1 MKLKKIAALVAIA
14 AASGSAFATN
24 GYFSH
29 GYGIKAKSMG
39 GVGIALPQDSLA
51 AASNPAGM
59 AMVGDRMDFGLD
71 LFAPIR
77 TSSWTGTATAGPTIN
92 NAYGLVTANT
102 DYKSGKNL
110 FAVPEFGYNKMLGWD
125 MAVGVAVYGNG
136 GMNTDYGKVV
146 IAGNPG
152 TTNSNTYSNLEQLFI
167 APTFAW
173 KVNKNHSIGVSL
185 NLVFQNFEAR
195 GLESFDNGNQSLYV
209 GSVTNRGK
217 DTSRGLGLKLGWTG
231 QISPAV
237 TLGATYQAKTKMSK
251 FDKYKGLFAQA
262 GSFDIPETYGFGIAY
277 KANDKLT
284 VAADVVQINY
294 GAVKSI
300 ADNGDKYPG
309 IAGTLLGSENG
320 SGFGWG
326 NQTVY
331 KLGMSY
337 QYAPN
342 LMLRAGYN
350 HAKTPLS
357 STQTFFNIL
366 APATVEDHLTLGA
379 TWALADKSELT
390 LSYMHAFEKKVTGV
404 STGNGGCVAAF
415 GCAANPVA
423 IIGHPVDLKM
433 HQNALGIAY
442 GMKF

>member
-1 MKLKKIAALVAIA
+1 
-14 AASGSAFATN
+14 
-24 GYFSH
+24 
-29 GYGIKAKSMG
+29 
-39 GVGIALPQDSLA
+39 
-51 AASNPAGM
+51 M
-59 AMVGDRMDFGLD
+59 AMVGDRLDIGLD
-71 LFAPIR
+71 LFSPIR
-77 TSSWTGTATAGPTIN
+77 TATWTGTGANPMNGVYMGV
-92 NAYGLVTANT
+92 NAQ

-110 FAVPEFGYNKMLGWD
+110 FAIPEFGYNKMLGWD
-125 MAVGVAVYGNG
+125 MAVGINVYGNG

-146 IAGNPG
+146 IAGA
-152 TTNSNTYSNLEQLFI
+152 TSNTYSNLEQMFI

-173 KVNKNHSIGVSL
+173 KVTKDHSIGISL

-195 GLESFDNGNQSLYV
+195 GLESFASTTPGQIQSSSP
-209 GSVTNRGK
+209 GDVTNRGK

-251 FDKYKGLFAQA
+251 FDKYKGLFAQQ
-262 GSFDIPETYGFGIAY
+262 GKFDIPETYGFGIAV

-294 GAVKSI
+294 GGIKSI
-300 ADNGDKYPG
+300 ANNGDKFPG
-309 IAGTLLGSENG
+309 IAGTLLGAENG
-320 SGFGWG
+320 SGFGWT
-326 NQTVY
+326 NQTVF

-342 LMLRAGYN
+342 LALRAGYN

-379 TWALADKSELT
+379 TWTLADKSELS
-390 LSYMHAFEKKVTGV
+390 LSYMHAFENKVTGI
-404 STGNGGCVAAF
+404 STGQGAGPAGAGV
-415 GCAANPVA
+415 
-423 IIGHPVDLKM
+423 IGHPVDLKM
-433 HQNALGIAY
+433 HQDAIGIAY

>member
-1 MKLKKIAALVAIA
+1 MKMKKIAALLLTAGISA
-14 AASGSAFATN
+14 SAFATN

-77 TSSWTGTATAGPTIN
+77 TSTWTGTATAGPTIN
-92 NAYGLVTANT
+92 SAYQGVSANT

-125 MAVGVAVYGNG
+125 MAVGINVYGNG
-136 GMNTDYGKVV
+136 GMNTDYGKAV
-146 IAGNPG
+146 IAGAA
-152 TTNSNTYSNLEQLFI
+152 NSNTYSNLEQMFI

-173 KVNKNHSIGVSL
+173 KINKNHTIGVSL

-195 GLESFDNGNQSLYV
+195 GLESFDVATQTSAV

-237 TLGATYQAKTKMSK
+237 TLGATYQPKTRMSK
-251 FDKYKGLFAQA
+251 FDKYKGLFAQQ
-262 GSFDIPETYGFGIAY
+262 GRFDIPETYGFGIAY

-294 GAVKSI
+294 GAVKAI
-300 ADNGDKYPG
+300 ADNGDAFPG
-309 IAGTLLGSENG
+309 LAGTLLGSENG

-331 KLGMSY
+331 KMGMSY

-342 LMLRAGYN
+342 LLLRAGYN
-350 HAKTPLS
+350 HGKTPLK

-379 TWALADKSELT
+379 TWMLADKSELT
-390 LSYMHAFEKKVTGV
+390 LSYMHAFEKKVTGISTADGKCGNV
-404 STGNGGCVAAF
+404 GAGCTGNGT
-415 GCAANPVA
+415 
-423 IIGHPVDLKM
+423 IGHPVDLKM
-433 HQNALGIAY
+433 HQNAIGIAY

>member
-59 AMVGDRMDFGLD
+59 AMVGDRMDLGLD
-71 LFAPIR
+71 LFSPIR
-77 TSSWTGTATAGPTIN
+77 TATWTGAGAPVN
-92 NAYGLVTANT
+92 GVYGTVTANT
-102 DYKSGKNL
+102 EYKSGKNL

-136 GMNTDYGKVV
+136 GMNTDYGKIA
-146 IAGNPG
+146 IAGG
-152 TTNSNTYSNLEQLFI
+152 TSNTYSNLEQLFI

-173 KVNKNHSIGVSL
+173 RVTKDHSIGVSL
-185 NLVFQNFEAR
+185 NMVFQTFEAR
-195 GLESFDNGNQSLYV
+195 GLEAFIGQSTS
-209 GSVTNRGK
+209 GGDVTNRGK

-251 FDKYKGLFAQA
+251 FDKYKGLFAQQ
-262 GSFDIPETYGFGIAY
+262 GSFDIPETYGLGIAV

-284 VAADVVQINY
+284 LAGDVVQINY
-294 GAVKSI
+294 GGIKSL
-300 ADNGDKYPG
+300 ANNGDQFP
-309 IAGTLLGSENG
+309 AVSGTLLGGENG
-320 SGFGWG
+320 SGFGWT

-337 QYAPN
+337 QYAPD
-342 LMLRAGYN
+342 LLLRAGYN
-350 HAKTPLS
+350 HAKAPFG

-379 TWALADKSELT
+379 TWTLANKSELS
-390 LSYMHAFEKKVTGV
+390 LSYMHAFEKKITGV
-404 STGNGGCVAAF
+404 STGNGG
-415 GCAANPVA
+415 A
-423 IIGHPVDLKM
+423 IAVNGHPVDLKM
-433 HQNALGIAY
+433 YQNAIGIAY
-442 GMKF
+442 GMKY

>member
-1 MKLKKIAALVAIA
+1 MMKMKKIAALLAIA

-59 AMVGDRMDFGLD
+59 AMVGDRMDFGVD
-71 LFAPIR
+71 LFSPIR
-77 TSSWTGTATAGPTIN
+77 TATWTGTGANPMNGV
-92 NAYGLVTANT
+92 YMGVTAS

-110 FAVPEFGYNKMLGWD
+110 FAIPEFGYNKMLGWD
-125 MAVGVAVYGNG
+125 MAVGINVYGNG
-136 GMNTDYGKVV
+136 GMNTDYGKAV
-146 IAGNPG
+146 IAGAA
-152 TTNSNTYSNLEQLFI
+152 NSNTYSNLEQMFI

-173 KVNKNHSIGVSL
+173 KINKNHSIGVSL

-195 GLESFDNGNQSLYV
+195 GLESFDVAGQTTAI

-217 DTSRGLGLKLGWTG
+217 DTSRGYGLKLGWTG

-251 FDKYKGLFAQA
+251 FDKYKGLFAQQ
-262 GSFDIPETYGFGIAY
+262 GRFDIPETYGFGIAY

-294 GAVKSI
+294 GGVKSI
-300 ADNGDKYPG
+300 SNNGDQFPG
-309 IAGTLLGSENG
+309 VVGTPLGGDNG
-320 SGFGWG
+320 SGFGWT

-342 LMLRAGYN
+342 LLLRAGYN
-350 HAKTPLS
+350 HAKAPIGS
-357 STQTFFNIL
+357 KQTFFNIL
-366 APATVEDHLTLGA
+366 APATVENHLTLGA
-379 TWALADKSELT
+379 TWTLGDKSELT
-390 LSYMHAFEKKVTGV
+390 ASYMHAFENKITGI
-404 STGNGGCVAAF
+404 SNGTGCGAGA
-415 GCAANPVA
+415 GCAT
-423 IIGHPVDLKM
+423 IGHPVDLKM
-433 HQNALGIAY
+433 HQNAIGIAY

>member
-1 MKLKKIAALVAIA
+1 MMKMKKIAALLAIA

-59 AMVGDRMDFGLD
+59 AMVGDRMDFGVD
-71 LFAPIR
+71 LFSPIR
-77 TSSWTGTATAGPTIN
+77 TATWTATNG
-92 NAYGLVTANT
+92 AYSRPRE

-125 MAVGVAVYGNG
+125 MAVGINVYGNG
-136 GMNTDYGKVV
+136 GMNTDYGKIV
-146 IAGNPG
+146 ISGA
-152 TTNSNTYSNLEQLFI
+152 TTNTYSNLEQMFI

-173 KVNKNHSIGVSL
+173 KINKDHSIGVSL

-195 GLESFDNGNQSLYV
+195 GLESFDVATQTSAV

-251 FDKYKGLFAQA
+251 FDKYKGLFAQQ
-262 GSFDIPETYGFGIAY
+262 GKFDIPETYGFGIAY

-300 ADNGDKYPG
+300 ADNGDKFPG
-309 IAGTLLGSENG
+309 VAGTLLGSENG

-404 STGNGGCVAAF
+404 FTGNGGCVVAF
-415 GCAANPVA
+415 GCAGAVA
-423 IIGHPVDLKM
+423 VNGHPVDLKM

>member
-1 MKLKKIAALVAIA
+1 MKLKKIAALLVAIGVSA
-14 AASGSAFATN
+14 PAFATN

-59 AMVGDRMDFGLD
+59 SMVGDRLDVGLD

-77 TSSWTGTATAGPTIN
+77 TSTWTGTGGGVYSRPL
-92 NAYGLVTANT
+92 G

-136 GMNTDYGKVV
+136 GMNTDYGKIV
-146 IAGNPG
+146 ISGA
-152 TTNSNTYSNLEQLFI
+152 TTNTYSNLEQLFI

-173 KVNKNHSIGVSL
+173 KINKNHSIGVSL

-195 GLESFDNGNQSLYV
+195 GLESFASTTPGSIQSTSP
-209 GSVTNRGK
+209 GDVTNRGK

-231 QISPAV
+231 QVSPGV
-237 TLGATYQAKTKMSK
+237 TLGATYQPKTKMSK
-251 FDKYKGLFAQA
+251 FDKYKGLFAQQ
-262 GSFDIPETYGFGIAY
+262 GRFDIPETYGFGIAV
-277 KANDKLT
+277 KASDKLML
-284 VAADVVQINY
+284 AGDVVQINY
-294 GAVKSI
+294 GGVKSI
-300 ADNGDKYPG
+300 ANNGDQFPSS
-309 IAGTLLGSENG
+309 ASTLLGGENG
-320 SGFGWG
+320 SGFGWT

-331 KLGMSY
+331 KLGLSY

-342 LMLRAGYN
+342 LLLRAGFN
-350 HAKTPLS
+350 HAKTPLGAK
-357 STQTFFNIL
+357 QTFFNIL

-379 TWALADKSELT
+379 SWTLADKSELS
-390 LSYMHAFEKKVTGV
+390 LSYMHAFEKKVNGPSNGTGC
-404 STGNGGCVAAF
+404 GFGA
-415 GCAANPVA
+415 GCATT
-423 IIGHPVDLKM
+423 GHPVDLKM
-433 HQNALGIAY
+433 YQNAVGIAY
-442 GMKF
+442 GVKF

>member
-1 MKLKKIAALVAIA
+1 MKISKISAMLLALGLTAP
-14 AASGSAFATN
+14 AFATN

-59 AMVGDRMDFGLD
+59 AMIGDRMDFGVD
-71 LFAPIR
+71 LFSPIR
-77 TSSWTGTATAGPTIN
+77 TATWNGTAAGGFIN
-92 NAYGLVTANT
+92 NAYSQAKG
-102 DYKSGKNL
+102 DYKSGRNL
-110 FAVPEFGYNKMLGWD
+110 FAIPEFAYNKMLGWD

-146 IAGNPG
+146 IAGSV
-152 TTNSNTYSNLEQLFI
+152 TNTYSNLEQMFI

-173 KVNKNHSIGVSL
+173 KPSKDHSIGVSL
-185 NLVFQNFEAR
+185 NFVFQNFEAR
-195 GLESFDNGNQSLYV
+195 GLEAFAVATQSSSPE
-209 GSVTNRGK
+209 SVTNRGK
-217 DTSRGLGLKLGWTG
+217 DYSTGLGLKFGWTG
-231 QISPAV
+231 QVSPGV

-251 FDKYKGLFAQA
+251 FDKYKGLFAQQ
-262 GSFDIPETYGFGIAY
+262 GRFDIPETYGFGIAY

-284 VAADVVQINY
+284 VAADLVQINY
-294 GAVKSI
+294 AAVKSI
-300 ADNGDKYPG
+300 ADNGDAFPG
-309 IAGTLLGSENG
+309 LVGTLLGSENG

-331 KLGMSY
+331 KFGMSY

-342 LMLRAGYN
+342 LLLRAGYN
-350 HAKTPLS
+350 HGKSPLK

-366 APATVEDHLTLGA
+366 APATVENHLTLGA
-379 TWALADKSELT
+379 TWTLADKSELT
-390 LSYMHAFEKKVTGV
+390 LSYMHAFDKTVTGISNADGKCGNV
-404 STGNGGCVAAF
+404 GAGCTGNGT
-415 GCAANPVA
+415 
-423 IIGHPVDLKM
+423 IGHPVDLKM
-433 HQNALGIAY
+433 YQNALGIAY

>member
-1 MKLKKIAALVAIA
+1 MKLNKIAALVAIA

-51 AASNPAGM
+51 AATNPAGM

-71 LFAPIR
+71 LFSPIR
-77 TSSWTGTATAGPTIN
+77 TATWTATNG
-92 NAYGLVTANT
+92 AYSRPLE

-110 FAVPEFGYNKMLGWD
+110 FAIPEFGYNKMLGWD
-125 MAVGVAVYGNG
+125 MAVGINVYGNG
-136 GMNTDYGKVV
+136 GMNTDYGKIV
-146 IAGNPG
+146 ISGA
-152 TTNSNTYSNLEQLFI
+152 TTNTYSNLEQMFI

-173 KVNKNHSIGVSL
+173 KINKDHSIGVSL
-185 NLVFQNFEAR
+185 NMVFQNFEAR
-195 GLESFDNGNQSLYV
+195 GLESFASSTPGQIQSSSP
-209 GSVTNRGK
+209 GDVTNRGK
-217 DTSRGLGLKLGWTG
+217 DTSRGVGLKLGWTG
-231 QISPAV
+231 QVSPGV
-237 TLGATYQAKTKMSK
+237 TLGATYQAKTRMSK
-251 FDKYKGLFAQA
+251 FDKYKGLFAQQ
-262 GSFDIPETYGFGIAY
+262 GRFDIPETYGFGIAF
-277 KANDKLT
+277 KPNDKLML
-284 VAADVVQINY
+284 AADVVQINY

-300 ADNGDKYPG
+300 ANNGDQFPA

-342 LMLRAGYN
+342 LTLRAGFNYG
-350 HAKTPLS
+350 KTPLK

-366 APATVEDHLTLGA
+366 APATVENHLTMGA

-390 LSYMHAFEKKVTGV
+390 LSYVRAFEKKVTGV
-404 STGNGGCVAAF
+404 FTGNGGCSTGMGCGGSAAQI
-415 GCAANPVA
+415 V
-423 IIGHPVDLKM
+423 GHPVDLKM
-433 HQNALGIAY
+433 YQNSLGIAY

>member
-39 GVGIALPQDSLA
+39 GVGIALPQDALA
-51 AASNPAGM
+51 AATNPAGM

-77 TSSWTGTATAGPTIN
+77 TATWTGAGANPMN
-92 NAYGLVTANT
+92 GAYMRVTAS

-136 GMNTDYGKVV
+136 GMNTDYGKIA
-146 IAGNPG
+146 IAGA
-152 TTNSNTYSNLEQLFI
+152 TTNTYSNLEQMFI

-173 KVNKNHSIGVSL
+173 KVTKDHSIGVSL
-185 NLVFQNFEAR
+185 NMVFQNFEAR
-195 GLESFDNGNQSLYV
+195 GLESFDVAGQTTAI

-231 QISPAV
+231 QVSPGV

-251 FDKYKGLFAQA
+251 FDKYKGLFAQQ
-262 GSFDIPETYGFGIAY
+262 GSFDIPETYGFGIAV

-284 VAADVVQINY
+284 VAGDIVQINY
-294 GAVKSI
+294 GGIKSI
-300 ADNGDKYPG
+300 ANNGDRFPG
-309 IAGTLLGSENG
+309 IAGTPLGGENG
-320 SGFGWG
+320 SGFGWT

-331 KLGMSY
+331 KLGLSY
-337 QYAPN
+337 QYAPD
-342 LMLRAGYN
+342 LLLRAGLNY
-350 HAKTPLS
+350 AKTPLR

-366 APATVEDHLTLGA
+366 APATVENHLTLGA
-379 TWALADKSELT
+379 TWTLANKSELT
-390 LSYMHAFEKKVTGV
+390 LSYMHAFEKKITGI
-404 STGNGGCVAAF
+404 SNGNGGCAAPMP
-415 GCAANPVA
+415 GCPAQPSV
-423 IIGHPVDLKM
+423 IGHPVDLKM
-433 HQNALGIAY
+433 YQNAIGIAY
-442 GMKF
+442 GMKY

>member
-1 MKLKKIAALVAIA
+1 MKLNKIAALVAIA

-71 LFAPIR
+71 LFSPIR
-77 TSSWTGTATAGPTIN
+77 TATWTGTGANPMN
-92 NAYGLVTANT
+92 NTYMGVTAS

-136 GMNTDYGKVV
+136 GMNTDYGKVA
-146 IAGNPG
+146 IAGA
-152 TTNSNTYSNLEQLFI
+152 TTNTYSNLEQMFI

-173 KVNKNHSIGVSL
+173 KINKNHSIGVSL

-195 GLESFDNGNQSLYV
+195 GLESFDAAGQTTAI

-231 QISPAV
+231 QISPSV

-251 FDKYKGLFAQA
+251 FDKYKGLFAQQ
-262 GSFDIPETYGFGIAY
+262 GGFDIPETYGFGIAF

-284 VAADVVQINY
+284 VAGDVVQINY
-294 GAVKSI
+294 GGVKSI
-300 ADNGDKYPG
+300 ANNGDQFPG
-309 IAGTLLGSENG
+309 IAGTALGGENG
-320 SGFGWG
+320 SGFGWTD
-326 NQTVY
+326 QTVY
-331 KLGMSY
+331 KLGLSY

-342 LMLRAGYN
+342 LLLRAGYN
-350 HAKTPLS
+350 HAKMPLK

-379 TWALADKSELT
+379 TWTLANKSELT
-390 LSYMHAFEKKVTGV
+390 LSYMHAFEKKITGV
-404 STGNGGCVAAF
+404 SNGNGGCAAPVP
-415 GCAANPVA
+415 GCAPQPSVV
-423 IIGHPVDLKM
+423 GHPVDLKM
-433 HQNALGIAY
+433 YQNAIGIAY
-442 GMKF
+442 GMKY

>member
-1 MKLKKIAALVAIA
+1 MMKMKKIAALLLTAGVSA
-14 AASGSAFATN
+14 SAFATN

-39 GVGIALPQDSLA
+39 GVGIALPQDALA

-59 AMVGDRMDFGLD
+59 VMVGDRMDLGLD

-77 TSSWTGTATAGPTIN
+77 TATWTGTGGGVYSRPL
-92 NAYGLVTANT
+92 G

-110 FAVPEFGYNKMLGWD
+110 FAIPEFGYNKMLGWD

-146 IAGNPG
+146 ISGA
-152 TTNSNTYSNLEQLFI
+152 TTNTYSNLEQMFI

-173 KVNKNHSIGVSL
+173 KVTKDHSIGVSL

-195 GLESFDNGNQSLYV
+195 GLESFDVAGQTTSIGN
-209 GSVTNRGK
+209 VTNRGK
-217 DTSRGLGLKLGWTG
+217 DTSRGYGLKLGWTG

-251 FDKYKGLFAQA
+251 FDKYKGLFAQQ
-262 GSFDIPETYGFGIAY
+262 GRFDIPETYGFGIAV
-277 KANDKLT
+277 KASDKLT
-284 VAADVVQINY
+284 LAGDVVQINY
-294 GAVKSI
+294 GGVKSI
-300 ADNGDKYPG
+300 SNNGDQFPG
-309 IAGTLLGSENG
+309 VVGTPLGGDNG
-320 SGFGWG
+320 SGFGWT

-342 LMLRAGYN
+342 LLLRAGYN
-350 HAKTPLS
+350 HAKTPIGS
-357 STQTFFNIL
+357 KQTFFNIL

-379 TWALADKSELT
+379 TWTLADKSELS
-390 LSYMHAFEKKVTGV
+390 LSYMHAFEKKITGP
-404 STGNGGCVAAF
+404 SNGTGCGFGA
-415 GCAANPVA
+415 GCATT
-423 IIGHPVDLKM
+423 GHPVDLKM
-433 HQNALGIAY
+433 YQNALGIAY

>member
-1 MKLKKIAALVAIA
+1 MKINKIAALLLAIGVSA
-14 AASGSAFATN
+14 PAFATN

-59 AMVGDRMDFGLD
+59 AMVGDRMDLGVD
-71 LFAPIR
+71 LFSPIR
-77 TSSWTGTATAGPTIN
+77 TATWTGTGGGVYSRPL
-92 NAYGLVTANT
+92 G

-110 FAVPEFGYNKMLGWD
+110 FAIPEFGYNKMLGWD

-136 GMNTDYGKVV
+136 GMNTDYGKIV
-146 IAGNPG
+146 ISGA
-152 TTNSNTYSNLEQLFI
+152 TTNTYSNLEQLFI

-173 KVNKNHSIGVSL
+173 KVTKEHSIGVSL
-185 NLVFQNFEAR
+185 NMVFQNFEAR
-195 GLESFDNGNQSLYV
+195 GLESFDAATQSLYV

-237 TLGATYQAKTKMSK
+237 TLGATYQPKTKMSK

-262 GSFDIPETYGFGIAY
+262 GKFDIPETYGFGIAV

-284 VAADVVQINY
+284 VAGDVVQINY
-294 GAVKSI
+294 GAVKSL
-300 ADNGDKYPG
+300 ADNGDKFPG
-309 IAGTLLGSENG
+309 AAATLLGSENG
-320 SGFGWG
+320 SGFGWT

-331 KLGMSY
+331 KLGMTY
-337 QYAPN
+337 QYSPN
-342 LMLRAGYN
+342 LLLRAGYN
-350 HAKTPLS
+350 HAKTPLT

-366 APATVEDHLTLGA
+366 APATVENHLTLGA
-379 TWALADKSELT
+379 TWTLAGKSELT
-390 LSYMHAFEKKVTGV
+390 VSYMQAFEKKVTGV
-404 STGNGGCVAAF
+404 STGNGGAA
-415 GCAANPVA
+415 APAV
-423 IIGHPVDLKM
+423 IGHPVDLKM
-433 HQNALGIAY
+433 DQKALGVAY

>member
-1 MKLKKIAALVAIA
+1 MKMKKIAALITIA
-14 AASGSAFATN
+14 VASGSAFATD

-29 GYGIKAKSMG
+29 GYGIKAKGMG

-51 AASNPAGM
+51 AATNPAGM
-59 AMVGDRMDFGLD
+59 VMVGDRLDVGLD

-77 TSSWTGTATAGPTIN
+77 TATWTGAGANPMN
-92 NAYGLVTANT
+92 GAYMGVTAS

-125 MAVGVAVYGNG
+125 MAVGVSVYGNG
-136 GMNTDYGKVV
+136 GMNTDYGKVA
-146 IAGNPG
+146 IAGA
-152 TTNSNTYSNLEQLFI
+152 TSNTYSNLEQLFI

-173 KVNKNHSIGVSL
+173 KVTKDHSIGVSL
-185 NLVFQNFEAR
+185 NMVFQNFEAR
-195 GLESFDNGNQSLYV
+195 GLESFASTTPGFIMSTAPGN
-209 GSVTNRGK
+209 VTNQGK

-262 GSFDIPETYGFGIAY
+262 GSFDIPETYGFGMAV
-277 KANDKLT
+277 KATDKFT

-294 GAVKSI
+294 GNVKSI
-300 ADNGDKYPG
+300 ADNGDKFP
-309 IAGTLLGSENG
+309 ALASTLLGGENG
-320 SGFGWG
+320 SGFGWRS
-326 NQTVY
+326 QTVF
-331 KLGMSY
+331 KLGVSY

-342 LMLRAGYN
+342 LALRAGYN

-379 TWALADKSELT
+379 TWTLDNKSELS
-390 LSYMHAFEKKVTGV
+390 LSYMHAFDKKVAGIAN
-404 STGNGGCVAAF
+404 GNGGCFAGNGCGGAATS
-415 GCAANPVA
+415 VV
-423 IIGHPVDLKM
+423 GHPVDLKM
-433 HQNALGIAY
+433 YQNALGIAY
-442 GMKF
+442 GVKF